1 VEMKNTLFLALIILA
16 VPASAQKAAPSSY
29 CANGAA
35 ITALAHDY
43 AARIDGM
50 LRDVH
55 ASLQKISEGVEAGRL
70 TPEQAQKLKLAATR
84 DMIARLDALAAIYDV
99 RLDAEHKAA
108 ADAGSTVAGD
118 RAHVI
123 SKTSGTVSL
132 QELKREST
140 SAVATT
146 GPEEVAR

>member
-1 VEMKNTLFLALIILA
+1 MKNTMCLALIILA
-16 VPASAQKAAPSSY
+16 AIPASAQKAAPSSY

-35 ITALAHDY
+35 ITALAQDY

-99 RLDAEHKAA
+99 RVDAEHRAA
-108 ADAGSTVAGD
+108 ADAGSTVGGD
-118 RAHVI
+118 RAPAI
-123 SKTSGTVSL
+123 SKTGGTVSV

-146 GPEEVAR
+146 GPGEVAR